1 MHRGVT
7 ERDPAGPTVRRCVV
21 LDDHER
27 RTLQD
32 LERQLMAEDVE
43 FSRSFRA
50 HTQHLRRKHLGG
62 AATVALAVVIVLCAL
77 MVMAGSP
84 VGALAFAALSG
95 VLWLAR
101 WGARRREGRDRR

>member
-1 MHRGVT
+1 M
-7 ERDPAGPTVRRCVV
+7 

-50 HTQHLRRKHLGG
+50 HTQHLGRKHLGV
-62 AATVALAVVIVLCAL
+62 AATVAMAVVIVLCAL

-101 WGARRREGRDRR
+101 WGARRREDRDRR